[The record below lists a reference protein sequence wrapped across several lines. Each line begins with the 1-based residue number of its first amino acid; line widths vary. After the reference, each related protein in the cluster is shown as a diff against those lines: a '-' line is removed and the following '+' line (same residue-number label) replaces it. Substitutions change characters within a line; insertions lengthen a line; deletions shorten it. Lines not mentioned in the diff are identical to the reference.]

1 MEKAAVD
8 EQGLM
13 IPVRECWWAG
23 CVAQDAERLI
33 S

>member
-13 IPVRECWWAG
+13 IPVREPA
-23 CVAQDAERLI
+23 RLPKLYGLLNPFL

>member
-13 IPVRECWWAG
+13 IPVRECWWVG
-23 CVAQDAERLI
+23 RVTQNAEPLI

>member
-13 IPVRECWWAG
+13 IPVRELW
-23 CVAQDAERLI
+23 CVSRVTQYAEHLI